1 MDVVDCSSGGMSD
14 LSNPTKQSFYPSFQV
29 PYSEKIKNDAEIK
42 SMAVGLIT
50 EGKQAENII
59 KTNQA
64 DLVALGREMMSDA
77 NWAYRA
83 ALNLGVKDPYEFLPS
98 SYRYYL
104 KIREEFLK

>member
-1 MDVVDCSSGGMSD
+1 
-14 LSNPTKQSFYPSFQV
+14 
-29 PYSEKIKNDAEIK
+29 
-42 SMAVGLIT
+42 MAVGLIT
-50 EGKQAENII
+50 EGQQAENII
-59 KTNQA
+59 KNNQA

-83 ALNLGVKDPYEFLPS
+83 ALKLGVKDPYELLPG